1 MPRTRNISAC
11 FVSIE
16 TINVTIRHPLLVD
29 TSLCSYRSLLN
40 LVVRSPAEHRSWCP
54 GSRVPIPSPA
64 PPQPVHTILQPWS
77 LMAGVKPQQRE
88 HFYSGWI
95 LECRCVAAASC
106 GFPAPGSGYSYLGSV
121 VESTVDISIINIST
135 QRMNLLQW
143 HTPNNSPSS
152 PSHNI

>member
-54 GSRVPIPSPA
+54 GSQSPA
-64 PPQPVHTILQPWS
+64 PHNRS
-77 LMAGVKPQQRE
+77 LSPHYPAALITDGGGKTTTKRTFLFWLDTGMSV
-88 HFYSGWI
+88 
-95 LECRCVAAASC
+95 CRC
-106 GFPAPGSGYSYLGSV
+106 GFVRLPAPGSGYSYLGSV
-121 VESTVDISIINIST
+121 VESIVDISINNIST
-135 QRMNLLQW
+135 QSMNLLQ
-143 HTPNNSPSS
+143 
-152 PSHNI
+152 

>member
-64 PPQPVHTILQPWS
+64 QPQPVHTILQPWWREWNHNKVNIS
-77 LMAGVKPQQRE
+77 ILAGTGMSV
-88 HFYSGWI
+88 
-95 LECRCVAAASC
+95 CRC
-106 GFPAPGSGYSYLGSV
+106 GFVWLPAPGSGYSYLGSV
-121 VESTVDISIINIST
+121 VESTVDISIINIFT
-135 QRMNLLQW
+135 QSMNLLQW
-143 HTPNNSPSS
+143 HTQWQSLQPVT
-152 PSHNI
+152 

>member
-64 PPQPVHTILQPWS
+64 QPQPVLTILQPWS
-77 LMAGVKPQQRE
+77 LMAGVKPQQSE

-106 GFPAPGSGYSYLGSV
+106 GSQLLSWLRLFLSRIYSRIYSRYLHYQHLYSKY
-121 VESTVDISIINIST
+121 ESTSVTHPKQSQS
-135 QRMNLLQW
+135 LQPV
-143 HTPNNSPSS
+143 T
-152 PSHNI
+152 

>member
-54 GSRVPIPSPA
+54 GSRVHH
-64 PPQPVHTILQPWS
+64 PQPRTTAACPHYPAA
-77 LMAGVKPQQRE
+77 LMAGVNHNKENISILAGYWNVGVSLRLRVAPSSWLRLFLSRISSRIYSRYLHYQ
-88 HFYSGWI
+88 HFYSK
-95 LECRCVAAASC
+95 
-106 GFPAPGSGYSYLGSV
+106 Y
-121 VESTVDISIINIST
+121 ESTSVTHPKQSQS
-135 QRMNLLQW
+135 LQPV
-143 HTPNNSPSS
+143 T
-152 PSHNI
+152 